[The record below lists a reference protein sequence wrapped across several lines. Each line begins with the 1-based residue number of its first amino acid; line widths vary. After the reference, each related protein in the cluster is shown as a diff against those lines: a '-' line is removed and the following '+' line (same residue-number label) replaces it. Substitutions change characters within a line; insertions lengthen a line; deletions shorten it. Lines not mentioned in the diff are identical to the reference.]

1 MIAEKIGGGLLGR
14 RRVTKLEVRAEY
26 PALSPDALDIGLSG
40 VSLAA
45 LLFAVP
51 EALAEFFRQPRQ
63 LAVGFL
69 VQIRFIDRFHSF
81 APSVSKAPS

>member
-26 PALSPDALDIGLSG
+26 PALTPDGLDIRLRG
-40 VSLAA
+40 VALAA
-45 LLFAVP
+45 LLLAVP
-51 EALAEFFRQPRQ
+51 EALAEFFRQPREF
-63 LAVGFL
+63 AVGFL
-69 VQIRFIDRFHSF
+69 VQVRFIDRFHSF